1 MAEGPKNIAAS
12 VRQRL
17 LNIARSSGQDFQTI
31 LIAYA
36 LERILYRLSQ
46 TPHREAYILKGGML
60 VTLWTVDPGRFTVDI
75 DFSKLGTSEED
86 KIISDFTEIL
96 TFEAEDGLSF
106 GEAEIRAAQMTGNQ
120 IYGGVRLKTVAFLE
134 RVRIPIT
141 IDLGFGDAITSSSEV
156 DYGSMLDM
164 PSASVRA
171 YSPATVIAEK
181 YHAVVSLGLAN
192 TRFKDCYDLYQI
204 PRSTPVD
211 HAQIAPA
218 VKATFARRK
227 TEIPRTQPIG
237 LSDGFANDPDKVRQ
251 WKAYT
256 AGSLAEGI
264 ELSDATAEI
273 WARLSRI

>member
-1 MAEGPKNIAAS
+1 MAKAPKNIAAS

-17 LNIARSSGQDFQTI
+17 LNIARSSGQDFQAI

-60 VTLWTVDPGRFTVDI
+60 VTLWTVDPGRFTIDI
-75 DFSKLGTSEED
+75 DFSKQGSFEED
-86 KIISDFTEIL
+86 KIIADFTEIL
-96 TFEAEDGLSF
+96 SFEVEDGLLF
-106 GEAEIRAAQMTGNQ
+106 GEAKIRAVQMTGNQ
-120 IYGGVRLKTVAFLE
+120 IYGGVRVKTVAFLD
-134 RVRIPIT
+134 RARIPIT

-164 PSASVRA
+164 PSASVKA
-171 YSPATVIAEK
+171 YSPATVMAEK

-192 TRFKDCYDLYQI
+192 TRFKDYYDLYQI
-204 PRSTPVD
+204 PRSTPLD
-211 HAQIAPA
+211 HAQLAAA
-218 VKATFARRK
+218 VKATFVRRD
-227 TEIPRTQPIG
+227 TEIPRTQPVG
-237 LSDGFANDPDKVRQ
+237 LSDTFAKDPDKVRQ

-256 AGSLAEGI
+256 AGSLAEDV